1 VNMNNKSLGNGLSAL
16 FGQNSFNNEAILNVS
31 IDLIEPNP
39 LQPRKIFNQ
48 EELNELASSIK
59 QHGVIQPIILKQI
72 DGGKYEIITGERRY
86 RASKLAGL
94 KTIPSII
101 KNKTEIES
109 LEITLVEN
117 IQRVDLNPVE
127 EAFSYKYLTSTCNY
141 THDQISEKTGK
152 SRSHIT
158 NLIRILG
165 MPYDVI
171 EMLQSGNISIGHA
184 KVLLSIDN
192 QEDIIKYANLACK
205 NELSVKKLTEMIK
218 MDEEV
223 ITKSKNPIKY
233 TDYEKSLIKSV
244 KKKSKVQIKFQKSS
258 NQSSITVK
266 FVNEEDLN
274 NIISSLNIDHE

>member
-1 VNMNNKSLGNGLSAL
+1 MNMNNKSLGNGLSAL

>member
-1 VNMNNKSLGNGLSAL
+1 MNNKSLGNGLSAL
-16 FGQNSFNNEAILNVS
+16 FGQNSFNNEAISNVS

-39 LQPRKIFNQ
+39 MQPRKVFNQ

-86 RASKLAGL
+86 RASKLVGL
-94 KTIPSII
+94 KVIPSII
-101 KNKTEIES
+101 KNKTELES

-127 EAFSYKYLTSTCNY
+127 EAFSYKYLISTCNY

-152 SRSHIT
+152 SRPHIT

-171 EMLQSGNISIGHA
+171 EMLQSRYISMGHA

-192 QEDIIKYANLACK
+192 QDDLIKYANLAYK

-223 ITKSKNPIKY
+223 VIKSKNPIKY
-233 TDYEKSLIKSV
+233 TDYEKSLIRSI
-244 KKKSKVQIKFQKSS
+244 KKKSKIQIKFQKSS
-258 NQSSITVK
+258 NQSSITIK

>member
-1 VNMNNKSLGNGLSAL
+1 MNNKSLGNGLSAL
-16 FGQNSFNNEAILNVS
+16 FGQNSFNNEAVLNIS
-31 IDLIEPNP
+31 IDLIVPNP
-39 LQPRKIFNQ
+39 LQPRKVFNE
-48 EELNELASSIK
+48 EELRHLASSIN

-72 DGGKYEIITGERRY
+72 EDGKYEIITGERRY

-94 KTIPSII
+94 KTIPSIV

-127 EAFSYKYLTSTCNY
+127 EAFSYKYLVSTCNY
-141 THDQISEKTGK
+141 THEQISEKTGK
-152 SRSHIT
+152 SRSHVT
-158 NLIRILG
+158 NLIRILS

-171 EMLQSGNISIGHA
+171 EMIENGDISLGHA

-192 QEDIIKYANLACK
+192 QDELIKYANLAYK
-205 NELSVKKLTEMIK
+205 DGLSVKKLTEIIK

-223 ITKSKNPIKY
+223 MTKSKNPIKY
-233 TDYEKSLIKSV
+233 TDYEKSLIKSI
-244 KKKSKVQIKFQKSS
+244 KKKSKLQIKFQKSS

-274 NIISSLNIDHE
+274 NIISRLNIDHE